1 MYIQGM
7 AQQTVSFL
15 LCIGMGFALGLL
27 YDLIRLIRKSFFK
40 SIFKSKVSF
49 YFFDILYF
57 VICTFAVFSFFICIN
72 GGDVRGYLLFGL
84 ALGWLTYYFTL
95 HSSVRR
101 LTDPISSFVSSVLV
115 RFRHFAA
122 PKCRRIIKKAV
133 NLLKKAKIKQ
143 KGT

>member
-27 YDLIRLIRKSFFK
+27 YDSVRLIRRSFFK
-40 SIFKSKVSF
+40 SKASF

-57 VICTFAVFSFFICIN
+57 LICTFAVFFFFICIN
-72 GGDVRGYLLFGL
+72 GGEVRGYLLFGL

-95 HSSVRR
+95 HTSVCR
-101 LTDPISSFVSSVLV
+101 LTDPASAFISSNFI
-115 RFRHFAA
+115 RFRRFATSL
-122 PKCRRIIKKAV
+122 CRRLIKKISKI
-133 NLLKKAKIKQ
+133 LKKVKIKP

>member
-7 AQQTVSFL
+7 AQQTLSFL

-27 YDLIRLIRKSFFK
+27 YDLIRLIRRSFFK
-40 SIFKSKVSF
+40 SKASF
-49 YFFDILYF
+49 YFLDILYF
-57 VICTFAVFSFFICIN
+57 VICTFAVFFFFICIN
-72 GGDVRGYLLFGL
+72 GGEVRGYLLFGL

-95 HSSVRR
+95 HSSVCR

-115 RFRHFAA
+115 RFRLFAA
-122 PKCRRIIKKAV
+122 PKCRRIIKKAL

>member
-27 YDLIRLIRKSFFK
+27 YDLIRLIRRSFFK
-40 SIFKSKVSF
+40 SKASF

-57 VICTFAVFSFFICIN
+57 VICTFAVFFFFICIN
-72 GGDVRGYLLFGL
+72 GGEVRGYLFFGL

-95 HSSVRR
+95 HTLVCRI
-101 LTDPISSFVSSVLV
+101 TDPAVAFISKILM
-115 RFRHFAA
+115 RFKRFAA

-143 KGT
+143 KDT